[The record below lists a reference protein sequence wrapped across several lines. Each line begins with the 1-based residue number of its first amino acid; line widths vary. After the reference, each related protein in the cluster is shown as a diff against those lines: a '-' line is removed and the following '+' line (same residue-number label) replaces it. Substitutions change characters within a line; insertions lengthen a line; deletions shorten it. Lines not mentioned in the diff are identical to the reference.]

1 MIFSG
6 ALWQKRPKCESISS
20 TTSRTKLE
28 QQQIAENASFPF
40 RLSKGSNAIVRA
52 GSVSS
57 CQEERGRD
65 PMRFWK
71 KTSLQT
77 ISTRICEQPKWN
89 NRNLRRHQVMLSCYT
104 ELKKNATKKAVYGKS
119 YFPCSEKCSVH
130 EKVWHCAQCANEI
143 EHTSHWSVILIFF
156 VSLLKFVK
164 RSFMWHFASITSQV
178 FCIFVQTP
186 TM

>member
-1 MIFSG
+1 MDKQDLLYELKILKPFLLKILLWLKLIFFAKVQDLIFPG

-104 ELKKNATKKAVYGKS
+104 ELKKNATKQGRS
-119 YFPCSEKCSVH
+119 YFPCPEKCSVH
-130 EKVWHCAQCANEI
+130 EI
-143 EHTSHWSVILIFF
+143 G
-156 VSLLKFVK
+156 
-164 RSFMWHFASITSQV
+164 
-178 FCIFVQTP
+178 
-186 TM
+186 

>member
-1 MIFSG
+1 MDKQDLLYELKILKPFLLKILLWLKLIFFAKVQDLIFPG

-104 ELKKNATKKAVYGKS
+104 ELKKNAAKQAVYG
-119 YFPCSEKCSVH
+119 
-130 EKVWHCAQCANEI
+130 
-143 EHTSHWSVILIFF
+143 
-156 VSLLKFVK
+156 
-164 RSFMWHFASITSQV
+164 RS
-178 FCIFVQTP
+178 
-186 TM
+186 

>member
-1 MIFSG
+1 MSC
-6 ALWQKRPKCESISS
+6 ALSKNMDYCKSSRFDLFWSTLTQRPKCESISS

-104 ELKKNATKKAVYGKS
+104 ELKKNATKQAVYERS
-119 YFPCSEKCSVH
+119 Y
-130 EKVWHCAQCANEI
+130 
-143 EHTSHWSVILIFF
+143 
-156 VSLLKFVK
+156 LL
-164 RSFMWHFASITSQV
+164 
-178 FCIFVQTP
+178 P
-186 TM
+186 LP